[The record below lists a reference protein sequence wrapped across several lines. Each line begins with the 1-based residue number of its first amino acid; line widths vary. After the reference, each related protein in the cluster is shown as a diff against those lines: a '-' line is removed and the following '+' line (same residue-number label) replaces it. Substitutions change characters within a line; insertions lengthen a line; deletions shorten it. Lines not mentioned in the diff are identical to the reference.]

1 MLFYSKSPNSK
12 VKLNVLK
19 LRIPLFLQKKTEGEL
34 ENEVIKNAY
43 RR

>member
-1 MLFYSKSPNSK
+1 MLFYSKSSDSK

-19 LRIPLFLQKKTEGEL
+19 LRIPFFAKKTEGEL